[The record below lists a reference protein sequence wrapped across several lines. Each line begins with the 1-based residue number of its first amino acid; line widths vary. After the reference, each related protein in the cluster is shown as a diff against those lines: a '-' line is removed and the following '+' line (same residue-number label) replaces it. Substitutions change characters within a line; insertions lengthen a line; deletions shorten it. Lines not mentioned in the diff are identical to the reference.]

1 MSCRAS
7 PSPPNTRVP
16 SRQGHSSWWARS
28 LWLPL
33 SCSGDTAESQW
44 HPTAAAAFWTCW
56 IPLPRWSPAFCYM
69 EWPRLP
75 MSPWL
80 QCSTCLPMAC
90 TGAPGCCNPLA
101 GTGQGVLSGGSR
113 GESQASR
120 SSAASQHPG
129 TRHIGRGSWRTEEI
143 RAMKPQGQMMLS
155 APGNSPRAG
164 ATPMPAPWDAAPPGT
179 LCHRSH
185 PPISHP
191 RQCWGVQQLEQVG
204 DPTPHSNLPPPG
216 PRAPLL
222 PPLQLHPHSDQ
233 ALAQRPRLQEQ
244 QQLLLG
250 SPQGLQPLPE
260 QEPCPGPA
268 PSCAPTQPPGG
279 VQARRENKTLSST
292 LRFTQL
298 TQKRSPA
305 APHKSTGCPS

>member
-16 SRQGHSSWWARS
+16 SKQGYGPWWARS

-69 EWPRLP
+69 EWPHLP
-75 MSPWL
+75 VSPWL
-80 QCSTCLPMAC
+80 QCSTCLPTDC
-90 TGAPGCCNPLA
+90 TGAPGCCNPLVPKGLPA
-101 GTGQGVLSGGSR
+101 AQALGKESSLEGAEGKARPR
-113 GESQASR
+113 GPQ
-120 SSAASQHPG
+120 QHPSIQA
-129 TRHIGRGSWRTEEI
+129 HWPWLLEDWRN
-143 RAMKPQGQMMLS
+143 QGDETPRPDD
-155 APGNSPRAG
+155 AVSPREQPRGMQPLQGPSATDPTLPSLTHGSAG
-164 ATPMPAPWDAAPPGT
+164 EFSSSSRLVTPLPILTSHPQAHGPPSCPRCSSTHAQTKPWLSVPGSKSSSSSCWAAP
-179 LCHRSH
+179 
-185 PPISHP
+185 
-191 RQCWGVQQLEQVG
+191 
-204 DPTPHSNLPPPG
+204 
-216 PRAPLL
+216 RA
-222 PPLQLHPHSDQ
+222 
-233 ALAQRPRLQEQ
+233 
-244 QQLLLG
+244 
-250 SPQGLQPLPE
+250 LQPLPE

-279 VQARRENKTLSST
+279 LQARRENKTLSST